1 MLTSFSSMVPAAASC
16 PESVIIEVLE
26 HLVTYLEVA
35 FTGSSEENRLHDLE
49 LVYFERPSGANNG
62 EV

>member
-1 MLTSFSSMVPAAASC
+1 MVPAAASC